1 MRSFVA
7 LWILCFPVL
16 LITLFS
22 PLLANISTT
31 SHDSSTVHPQVFPQP
46 PNEAWP
52 TVGSSI
58 PEEEPSDYEVWSAI
72 VSSMAKW
79 EEMKKRK
86 AHKHH
91 VRKRSEEVVCY
102 RGFGCFR
109 DEGAFDYLDTL
120 PASPEAIGTKFILYT
135 NKSRNTGELL
145 WYDNSSSLYY
155 SHFNSSNPV
164 KVIIHG
170 FGSSGRKMWVLQMT
184 EALLAMEDVNVIVV
198 DWEKGSA
205 LPNYVQAAANTQ
217 LVGKQ
222 LAALIRMINYERG
235 LSNSDYHLIGFSL
248 GAHVAGFTGMEC
260 HNISRITGLD
270 PASPLF
276 EGYDPKIKLDPSD
289 ATFVDVIHSNGNS
302 FLKGG
307 LGTFEPLGHADF
319 YPNGGRVQIGCNNV
333 FIGAVTDIIYGKWQS
348 LCNHRRAFRFFIDS
362 IIPSCRFPAFPCDSY
377 ENFLA
382 GKCFKCSGQGCV
394 NMGYYA
400 DRSQHAR
407 GKYYLVTRETEP
419 FCANQYRISIASTR
433 GQGTTWGK
441 LEISFIGEDN
451 SNETFVLTNES
462 QEINDKQDIQGL
474 IVADPSVRNVTA
486 VIVKYTKYRGW
497 IYTGL
502 DRWDIDK
509 IQIHNSNGHVM
520 SFCGHAMPILNG
532 EPKFLPLIH
541 GDCTAEPT
549 TQRLA
554 RLIWQVVG
562 EPVAGRDPRP
572 PKLLWKIMVDDTSK
586 YHWHN
591 S

>member
-289 ATFVDVIHSNGNS
+289 F
-302 FLKGG
+302 FC
-307 LGTFEPLGHADF
+307 
-319 YPNGGRVQIGCNNV
+319 PN
-333 FIGAVTDIIYGKWQS
+333 
-348 LCNHRRAFRFFIDS
+348 
-362 IIPSCRFPAFPCDSY
+362 
-377 ENFLA
+377 
-382 GKCFKCSGQGCV
+382 
-394 NMGYYA
+394 
-400 DRSQHAR
+400 
-407 GKYYLVTRETEP
+407 
-419 FCANQYRISIASTR
+419 YRISIASTR